1 MRTVLLGSIALLCLS
16 TCYSASTIKK
26 ELPRVLDPR
35 LEVKLIA
42 DDPAIVHPVA
52 ITFDKKG
59 RLLVVESHSH
69 FRPAGYQGP
78 PHDRIRLLE
87 EPASEGKPARFST
100 FFEGTKSTMDIATHP
115 DGSIYV
121 ATRNEIL
128 RLRDTKG
135 TGTADEK
142 TRLIFLET
150 KGDYPHNGL
159 SGLAFDKEGNLIF
172 GLGENLGAS
181 YKIIGSDGITLSG
194 GGEGGNIYR
203 CNADG
208 SKLRQFATG
217 FWNPFGIH
225 MDRHGRI
232 IAVDNDPDAAPPCRM
247 LHVVEGGDYGYQFR
261 YGRSGRHPFQSWDGQ
276 LPGTLPM
283 ICGTGEAPC
292 EVFRYESNGL
302 PAEYF
307 GKHFV
312 TSWADHRLEMYQL
325 EPRGIS
331 YGAKQ
336 KILVQGGKD
345 FRPCGMAIAPDGSIY
360 LSDWVLPDYNLH
372 GKGAIWQVRAKEPFE
387 KPELK
392 KLQDKDSTKQT
403 HILIGNLS
411 KPSNRTPGINE
422 DPFRLHQS
430 MMTLKDQAVKLHA
443 LSNLD
448 REKVNR
454 FFTNDEWQ
462 LFILLTERASG
473 EVEYQKHI
481 PTYLRSAN
489 EDLQFLAAKWV
500 SDLALKEYRSD
511 IETAL
516 QNTKLTPRMT
526 LAFATALARIDGQEV
541 SETRIAD
548 RFVERLN
555 DPKLIS
561 EQKQQFLKLIP
572 VTHPKLTVKLLQQ
585 MLSTEN
591 QSLQQD
597 VALSLALHPKPERLQ
612 AMKTA
617 LQQAKLSPDATAIME
632 QSLQPA
638 TTTKADYSKDRPS
651 VENTDA
657 WLQAFD
663 KKGDANAGRRVF
675 FNQNGPGCY
684 RCHTL
689 DGRGNDVGPDLT
701 TIGRMEPRR
710 IMESLL
716 QPSATVAPQHQAYTL
731 VMKDGRTLTGT
742 LVRTYLDTYTYL
754 SPEGKQFEVKT
765 YDVEETAPAKKSLMP
780 EGLMNQLSDQEV
792 RDLLAYLFRNK

>member
-1 MRTVLLGSIALLCLS
+1 MRTVLFGTIALICLS
-16 TCYSASTIKK
+16 TSYSASTYKK

-87 EPASEGKPARFST
+87 EPATESKPARFST

-142 TRLIFLET
+142 TRLIHLET

-208 SKLRQFATG
+208 SKLRLYATG

-225 MDRHGRI
+225 MDQLGRI
-232 IAVDNDPDAAPPCRM
+232 IAVDNDPDASPPCRM

-283 ICGTGEAPC
+283 ICGVGEAPC
-292 EVFRYESNGL
+292 EVLRYESHGL
-302 PAEYF
+302 SSKYF

-312 TSWADHRLEMYQL
+312 TSWADHRLEMYRL

-331 YGAKQ
+331 YKAKQ
-336 KILVQGGKD
+336 QVLVQGGKD

-372 GKGAIWQVRAKEPFE
+372 GKGAIWQVRAKMTVNTTIEEGTRGSFKFE
-387 KPELK
+387 LPDTRPMLKPQLA
-392 KLQDKDSTKQT
+392 S
-403 HILIGNLS
+403 
-411 KPSNRTPGINE
+411 E
-422 DPFRLHQS
+422 DPFEQLIARQMLA
-430 MMTLKDQAVKLHA
+430 KDAKA
-443 LSNLD
+443 LSADPFASYRPSRVLCQVLLSQ
-448 REKVNR
+448 RETGDVK
-454 FFTNDEWQ
+454 F
-462 LFILLTERASG
+462 
-473 EVEYQKHI
+473 QKRI
-481 PTYLRSAN
+481 PEYLRSTH

-555 DPKLIS
+555 DPKLTP
-561 EQKQQFLKLIP
+561 EQRQQFLKLIP

-597 VALSLALHPKPERLQ
+597 VALSLTLHPKPERLL

-617 LQQAKLSPDATAIME
+617 IEQGKLSRDATAIME
-632 QSLQPA
+632 QSLQPS
-638 TTTKADYSKDRPS
+638 TTAKSDYSKGRPP

-657 WLQAFD
+657 WLQAFG
-663 KKGDANAGRRVF
+663 KNGNASAGRRVF
-675 FNQNGPGCY
+675 FSQNGPGCY

-780 EGLMNQLSDQEV
+780 EGLLNQLSDQEV
-792 RDLLAYLFRNK
+792 RDLVAFLLGSK